1 MFEEESVGSPI
12 WKPNESQIRNA
23 NITKLLSHANQKAGL
38 DFSNYWDLHQYSI
51 DHSDKFWRLVA
62 DYCGAIGDFSGP
74 VRVGESMI
82 DTKWFPEASL
92 NFSETMLARR
102 DKADAIVFR
111 GENKV
116 ELRLSFNDLYEQ
128 VAKVQAHMKACGVG
142 PGDRVAAFVP
152 NHPAAIIGML
162 ATSSIGAIWSSC
174 SPDFGKQGVLDRFG
188 QIEPKLIFVVDGYY
202 YNGKAHDTIERVKG
216 FLDNLPSIENI
227 VMVEY
232 IQTYQGDIE
241 SCSTLLEVL
250 SSQPENEVVFTHVPF
265 DHPLCILYSS
275 GTTGAPK
282 CIVHGH
288 GGTLLQHLKELQ
300 LHADV
305 REDDRVFYFTT
316 CSWMMWN
323 WLVSALASKATVMLY
338 DGSPFYPGPRT
349 LWDFAEAEKF
359 TLFGTSAKYV
369 EALQKVGFSPKS
381 EHNLE
386 ALRGM
391 ASTGSPLSA
400 EGYDFVY
407 SEIKDDLHLASI
419 SGGTDIVSCFVLGVP
434 ILPVYRGEIQAPG
447 LGMDVQVWSDEGESV
462 HQERGELICA
472 QSFPSRPVFFWS
484 DEGDKKYH
492 SAYYEHFE
500 NVWAHGDFAEITE
513 HGGVVIYGRSDAV
526 LNPGGVRIGTAEIY
540 RQVDKV
546 EAVLESIVI
555 GQEWKNDVRV
565 VLFVKMREGQELT
578 DVLIKGIK
586 STIRTECTP
595 RHVPAKILEVGDIP
609 RTKSGKIVEISV
621 RDIVHGREI
630 KNKESLANPEAL
642 EFFKNRV
649 ELLSI

>member
-1 MFEEESVGSPI
+1 MSTPI
-12 WKPNESQIRNA
+12 WKPNESQILNA
-23 NITKLLSHANQKAGL
+23 NVTKFISFVNQERGL
-38 DFSNYWDLHQYSI
+38 KLSNYWDLHQFSI
-51 DHSDKFWRLVA
+51 DHSDNFWRLCA
-62 DYCGAIGDFSGP
+62 DYCGAVGDFSGP
-74 VRVGESMI
+74 ERVGESMV
-82 DTKWFPEASL
+82 DSQWFPEAKL
-92 NFSETMLARR
+92 NFAETMLSRR
-102 DKADAIVFR
+102 DEKDAIVFR
-111 GENKV
+111 GENKI
-116 ELRLSFNDLYEQ
+116 ELRLSFSDLYLQ
-128 VAKVQAHMKACGVG
+128 VAKVQSHMRSCGVG
-142 PGDRVAAFVP
+142 PGDRVAAFLP

-162 ATSSIGAIWSSC
+162 ATTSIGAIWSSC
-174 SPDFGKQGVLDRFG
+174 SPDFGRQGVLDRFG
-188 QIEPKLIFVVDGYY
+188 QIEPKMIFVVDGYY
-202 YNGKAHDTIERVKG
+202 YNGKAHDTIERVKS
-216 FLDNLPSIENI
+216 FLDDLPSVEKV

-232 IQTYQGDIE
+232 IQTYTGDIE
-241 SCSTLLEVL
+241 NCSTLLEITSNL
-250 SSQPENEVVFTHVPF
+250 PDKEVEFKQVPF
-265 DHPLCILYSS
+265 DHPLYILYSS

-288 GGTLLQHLKELQ
+288 GGTLLQHLKEQQ
-300 LHADV
+300 LHADI
-305 REDDRVFYFTT
+305 RKDDRVFYFTT

-338 DGSPFYPGPRT
+338 DGSPFYPGAKA

-359 TLFGTSAKYV
+359 TLFGTSAKYI

-381 EHNLE
+381 GRNLE

-434 ILPVYRGEIQAPG
+434 TLPVYRGEIQAPG
-447 LGMDVQVWSDEGESV
+447 LGMDVQVWNDEGESV
-462 HQERGELICA
+462 RQQRGELICA
-472 QSFPSRPVFFWS
+472 QSFPSRPVFFWR
-484 DEGDKKYH
+484 DEGGQKYY

-500 NVWAHGDFAEITE
+500 GVWAHGDFAEITK

-540 RQVDKV
+540 RQVDKI

-578 DVLIKGIK
+578 DSLIQEIK
-586 STIRTECTP
+586 LVIRTECTP

-621 RDIVHGREI
+621 RDIVHGLEI

-642 EFFKNRV
+642 EFFKNRE

>member
-1 MFEEESVGSPI
+1 MSTPI
-12 WKPNESQIRNA
+12 WKPNESQILNA
-23 NITKLLSHANQKAGL
+23 NVTKFISFVNQERGL
-38 DFSNYWDLHQYSI
+38 KLSNYWDLHQFSI
-51 DHSDKFWRLVA
+51 DHSDNFWRLCA
-62 DYCGAIGDFSGP
+62 DYCGAVGDFSGP
-74 VRVGESMI
+74 EQLGESMV
-82 DTKWFPEASL
+82 DTQWFPEAKL
-92 NFSETMLARR
+92 NFAETMLSRR
-102 DKADAIVFR
+102 DEKDAIVFR
-111 GENKV
+111 GENKI
-116 ELRLSFNDLYEQ
+116 ELRLSFSDLYLQ
-128 VAKVQAHMKACGVG
+128 VAKVQSHMRSCGVG
-142 PGDRVAAFVP
+142 PGDRVAAFLP

-162 ATSSIGAIWSSC
+162 ATTSIGAIWSSC
-174 SPDFGKQGVLDRFG
+174 SPDFGRQGVLDRFG
-188 QIEPKLIFVVDGYY
+188 QIEPKMIFVVDGYY
-202 YNGKAHDTIERVKG
+202 YNGKAHDTIERVKS
-216 FLDNLPSIENI
+216 FLDDLPSVEKV

-232 IQTYQGDIE
+232 IQTYTGDIE
-241 SCSTLLEVL
+241 NCSTLLEITSNL
-250 SSQPENEVVFTHVPF
+250 PDKEVEFKQVPF
-265 DHPLCILYSS
+265 DHPLYILYSS

-288 GGTLLQHLKELQ
+288 GGTLLQHLKEQQ
-300 LHADV
+300 LHADI
-305 REDDRVFYFTT
+305 RKDDRVFYFTT

-338 DGSPFYPGPRT
+338 DGSPFYPAAKA

-359 TLFGTSAKYV
+359 TLFGTSAKYI

-381 EHNLE
+381 GRNLE

-434 ILPVYRGEIQAPG
+434 TLPVYRGEIQAPG
-447 LGMDVQVWSDEGESV
+447 LGMDVQVWNDEGESV
-462 HQERGELICA
+462 RQQRGELICA
-472 QSFPSRPVFFWS
+472 QSFPSRPVFFWR
-484 DEGDKKYH
+484 DEGGQKYY

-500 NVWAHGDFAEITE
+500 GVWAHGDFAEITK

-540 RQVDKV
+540 RQVDKI

-578 DVLIKGIK
+578 DSLIQEIK
-586 STIRTECTP
+586 LVIRTECTP

-621 RDIVHGREI
+621 RDIVHGLEI

-642 EFFKNRV
+642 EFFKNRE

>member
-1 MFEEESVGSPI
+1 MSTPI
-12 WKPNESQIRNA
+12 WKPNESQILNA
-23 NITKLLSHANQKAGL
+23 NVTKFISFVNQERGL
-38 DFSNYWDLHQYSI
+38 KLSNYWDLHQFSI
-51 DHSDKFWRLVA
+51 DHSDNFWRLCA
-62 DYCGAIGDFSGP
+62 DYCGAVGDFSGP
-74 VRVGESMI
+74 ERVGESMV
-82 DTKWFPEASL
+82 DSQWFPEAKL
-92 NFSETMLARR
+92 NFAETMLSRR
-102 DKADAIVFR
+102 DEKDAIVFR
-111 GENKV
+111 GENKI
-116 ELRLSFNDLYEQ
+116 ELRLSFSDLYLQ
-128 VAKVQAHMKACGVG
+128 VAKVQSHMRSCGVG
-142 PGDRVAAFVP
+142 PGDRVAAFLP

-162 ATSSIGAIWSSC
+162 ATTSIGAIWSSC
-174 SPDFGKQGVLDRFG
+174 SPDFGRQGVLDRFG
-188 QIEPKLIFVVDGYY
+188 QIEPKMIFVVDGYY
-202 YNGKAHDTIERVKG
+202 YNGKAHDTIERVKS
-216 FLDNLPSIENI
+216 FLDDLPSVEKV

-232 IQTYQGDIE
+232 IQTYTGDIE
-241 SCSTLLEVL
+241 NCSTLLEITSNL
-250 SSQPENEVVFTHVPF
+250 PDKEVEFKQVPF
-265 DHPLCILYSS
+265 DHPLYILYSS

-288 GGTLLQHLKELQ
+288 GGTLLQHLKEQQ
-300 LHADV
+300 LHADI
-305 REDDRVFYFTT
+305 RKDDRVFYFTT

-338 DGSPFYPGPRT
+338 DGSPFYPGAKA

-359 TLFGTSAKYV
+359 TLFGTSAKYI

-381 EHNLE
+381 GRNLE

-434 ILPVYRGEIQAPG
+434 TLPVYRGEIQAPG
-447 LGMDVQVWSDEGESV
+447 LGMDVQVWNDEGESV
-462 HQERGELICA
+462 RQQRGELICA
-472 QSFPSRPVFFWS
+472 QSFPSRPVFFWR
-484 DEGDKKYH
+484 DEGGQKYY

-500 NVWAHGDFAEITE
+500 GVWAHGDFAEITK

-540 RQVDKV
+540 RQVDKI

-578 DVLIKGIK
+578 DSLIQEIK
-586 STIRTECTP
+586 LVIRTECTQ

-621 RDIVHGREI
+621 RDIVHGLEI

-642 EFFKNRV
+642 EFFKNRE

>member
-1 MFEEESVGSPI
+1 LSTPI
-12 WKPNESQIRNA
+12 WKPNESQILNA
-23 NITKLLSHANQKAGL
+23 NVTKFISFVNQERGL
-38 DFSNYWDLHQYSI
+38 KLSNYWDLHQFSI
-51 DHSDKFWRLVA
+51 DHSDNFWRLCA
-62 DYCGAIGDFSGP
+62 DYCGAVGDFSGP
-74 VRVGESMI
+74 ERVGESMV
-82 DTKWFPEASL
+82 DTQWFPEAKL
-92 NFSETMLARR
+92 NFAETMLSRR
-102 DKADAIVFR
+102 DEKDAIVFR
-111 GENKV
+111 GENKI
-116 ELRLSFNDLYEQ
+116 ELRLSFSDLYLQ
-128 VAKVQAHMKACGVG
+128 VAKVQSHMRSCGVG
-142 PGDRVAAFVP
+142 PGDRVAAFLP

-162 ATSSIGAIWSSC
+162 ATTSIGAIWSSC
-174 SPDFGKQGVLDRFG
+174 SPDFGRQGVLDRFG
-188 QIEPKLIFVVDGYY
+188 QIEPKMIFVVDGYY
-202 YNGKAHDTIERVKG
+202 YNGKAHDTIERVKS
-216 FLDNLPSIENI
+216 FLDDLPSVEKV

-232 IQTYQGDIE
+232 IQTYTGDIE
-241 SCSTLLEVL
+241 NCSTLLEITSNL
-250 SSQPENEVVFTHVPF
+250 PDKEVEFKQVPF
-265 DHPLCILYSS
+265 DHPLYILYSS

-288 GGTLLQHLKELQ
+288 GGTLLQHLKEQQ
-300 LHADV
+300 LHADI
-305 REDDRVFYFTT
+305 RKDDRVFYFTT

-338 DGSPFYPGPRT
+338 DGSPFYPGAKA

-359 TLFGTSAKYV
+359 TLFGTSAKYI

-381 EHNLE
+381 GRNLE

-434 ILPVYRGEIQAPG
+434 TLPVYRGEIQAPG
-447 LGMDVQVWSDEGESV
+447 LGMDVQVWNDEGESV
-462 HQERGELICA
+462 RQQRGELICA
-472 QSFPSRPVFFWS
+472 QSFPSRPVFFWR
-484 DEGDKKYH
+484 DEGGQKYY

-500 NVWAHGDFAEITE
+500 GVWAHGDFAEITK

-540 RQVDKV
+540 RQVDKI

-555 GQEWKNDVRV
+555 GQKWKNDVRV

-578 DVLIKGIK
+578 DSLIQEIK
-586 STIRTECTP
+586 LVIRTECTP

-621 RDIVHGREI
+621 RDIVHGLEI

-642 EFFKNRV
+642 EFFKNRE

>member
-1 MFEEESVGSPI
+1 MSTPI
-12 WKPNESQIRNA
+12 WKPNESQILNA
-23 NITKLLSHANQKAGL
+23 NVTKFISFVNQERGL
-38 DFSNYWDLHQYSI
+38 KLSNYWDLHQFSI
-51 DHSDKFWRLVA
+51 DHSDNFWRLCA
-62 DYCGAIGDFSGP
+62 DYCGAVGDFSGP
-74 VRVGESMI
+74 ERVGESMV
-82 DTKWFPEASL
+82 DTQWFPEAKL
-92 NFSETMLARR
+92 NFAETMLSRR
-102 DKADAIVFR
+102 DEKDAIVFR
-111 GENKV
+111 GENKI
-116 ELRLSFNDLYEQ
+116 ELRLSFSDLYLQ
-128 VAKVQAHMKACGVG
+128 VAKVQSHMRSCGVG
-142 PGDRVAAFVP
+142 PGDRVAAFLP

-162 ATSSIGAIWSSC
+162 ATTSIGAIWSSC
-174 SPDFGKQGVLDRFG
+174 SPDFGRQGVLDRFG
-188 QIEPKLIFVVDGYY
+188 QIEPKMIFVVDGYY
-202 YNGKAHDTIERVKG
+202 YNGKAHDTIERVKS
-216 FLDNLPSIENI
+216 FLDDLPSVEKV

-232 IQTYQGDIE
+232 IQTYTGDIE
-241 SCSTLLEVL
+241 NCSTLLEITSNL
-250 SSQPENEVVFTHVPF
+250 PDKEVEFKQVPF
-265 DHPLCILYSS
+265 DHPLYILYSS

-288 GGTLLQHLKELQ
+288 GGTLLQHLKEQQ
-300 LHADV
+300 LHADI
-305 REDDRVFYFTT
+305 RKDDRVFYFTT

-338 DGSPFYPGPRT
+338 DGSPFYPGAKA

-359 TLFGTSAKYV
+359 TLFGTSAKYI

-381 EHNLE
+381 GRNLE

-434 ILPVYRGEIQAPG
+434 TLPVYRGEIQAPG
-447 LGMDVQVWSDEGESV
+447 LGMDAQVWNDEGESV
-462 HQERGELICA
+462 RQQRGELICA
-472 QSFPSRPVFFWS
+472 QSFPSRPVFFWR
-484 DEGDKKYH
+484 DEGGQKYY

-500 NVWAHGDFAEITE
+500 GVWAHGDFAEITK
-513 HGGVVIYGRSDAV
+513 HGGVEIYGRSDAV

-540 RQVDKV
+540 RQVDKI

-578 DVLIKGIK
+578 DSLIQEIK
-586 STIRTECTP
+586 LVIRTECTP

-621 RDIVHGREI
+621 RDIVHGLEI

-642 EFFKNRV
+642 EFFKNRE
-649 ELLSI
+649 ELLLI

>member
-1 MFEEESVGSPI
+1 MSTPI
-12 WKPNESQIRNA
+12 WKPNESQILNA
-23 NITKLLSHANQKAGL
+23 NVTKFISFVNQERGL
-38 DFSNYWDLHQYSI
+38 KLSNYWDLHQYSI
-51 DHSDKFWRLVA
+51 NHSNDFWRMCA
-62 DYCGAIGDFSGP
+62 DYCGAVGDFSGP
-74 VRVGESMI
+74 ERVGESMV
-82 DTKWFPEASL
+82 DTQWFPEAKL
-92 NFSETMLARR
+92 NFAETMLSRR
-102 DKADAIVFR
+102 DEKDAIVFR
-111 GENKV
+111 GENKI
-116 ELRLSFNDLYEQ
+116 ELRLSFSDLYLQ
-128 VAKVQAHMKACGVG
+128 VAKVQSHMRSCGVG
-142 PGDRVAAFVP
+142 PGDRVAAFLP

-162 ATSSIGAIWSSC
+162 ATTSIGAIWSSC
-174 SPDFGKQGVLDRFG
+174 SPDFGRQGVLDRFG
-188 QIEPKLIFVVDGYY
+188 QIEPKMIFVVDGYY
-202 YNGKAHDTIERVKG
+202 YNGKAHDTIERVKS
-216 FLDNLPSIENI
+216 FLDDLPSVEKV

-232 IQTYQGDIE
+232 IQTYTGDIE
-241 SCSTLLEVL
+241 NCSTLLEITSNL
-250 SSQPENEVVFTHVPF
+250 PDKEVEFKQVPF
-265 DHPLCILYSS
+265 DHPLYILYSS

-288 GGTLLQHLKELQ
+288 GGTLLQHLKEQQ
-300 LHADV
+300 LHADI
-305 REDDRVFYFTT
+305 RKDDRVFYFTT

-338 DGSPFYPGPRT
+338 DGSPFYPGAKA

-359 TLFGTSAKYV
+359 TLFGTSAKYI

-381 EHNLE
+381 GRNLE

-434 ILPVYRGEIQAPG
+434 TLPVYRGEIQAPG
-447 LGMDVQVWSDEGESV
+447 LGMDVQVWNDEGESV
-462 HQERGELICA
+462 RQQRGELICA
-472 QSFPSRPVFFWS
+472 QSFPSRPVFFWR
-484 DEGDKKYH
+484 DEGGQKYY

-500 NVWAHGDFAEITE
+500 GVWAHGDFAEITK

-540 RQVDKV
+540 RQVDKI

-578 DVLIKGIK
+578 DSLIQEIK
-586 STIRTECTP
+586 LVIRTECTP

-621 RDIVHGREI
+621 RDIVHGLEI

>member
-1 MFEEESVGSPI
+1 MSSPI
-12 WKPNESQIRNA
+12 WKPNESQILNA
-23 NITKLLSHANQKAGL
+23 NVTKFISFVNQERGL
-38 DFSNYWDLHQYSI
+38 KLSNYWDLHQFSI
-51 DHSDKFWRLVA
+51 DHSDNFWRMCA
-62 DYCGAIGDFSGP
+62 DYCGAVGDFSGP
-74 VRVGESMI
+74 ERVGESMV
-82 DTKWFPEASL
+82 DSQWFPEAKL
-92 NFSETMLARR
+92 NFAETMLSRR
-102 DKADAIVFR
+102 DEKDAIVFR
-111 GENKV
+111 GENKI
-116 ELRLSFNDLYEQ
+116 ELRLSFSDLYLQ
-128 VAKVQAHMKACGVG
+128 VAKVQSHMRSCGVG
-142 PGDRVAAFVP
+142 PGDRVAAFLP

-162 ATSSIGAIWSSC
+162 ATTSIGAIWSSC
-174 SPDFGKQGVLDRFG
+174 SPDFGRQGVLDRFG
-188 QIEPKLIFVVDGYY
+188 QIEPKMIFVVDGYY
-202 YNGKAHDTIERVKG
+202 YNGKAHDTIERVKS
-216 FLDNLPSIENI
+216 FLDELPSVEKV

-232 IQTYQGDIE
+232 IQTYTGDIE
-241 SCSTLLEVL
+241 NCSTLLEITSNL
-250 SSQPENEVVFTHVPF
+250 PDKEVEFKQVPF
-265 DHPLCILYSS
+265 DHPLYILYSS

-288 GGTLLQHLKELQ
+288 GGTLLQHLKEQQ
-300 LHADV
+300 LHADI
-305 REDDRVFYFTT
+305 RKDDRVFYFTT

-338 DGSPFYPGPRT
+338 DGSPFYPGAKA

-359 TLFGTSAKYV
+359 TLFGTSAKYI

-381 EHNLE
+381 GRNLE

-434 ILPVYRGEIQAPG
+434 TLPVYRGEIQAPG
-447 LGMDVQVWSDEGESV
+447 LGMDVQVWNDEGESV
-462 HQERGELICA
+462 RQQRGELICA
-472 QSFPSRPVFFWS
+472 QSFPSRPVFFWR
-484 DEGDKKYH
+484 DEGGQKYY

-500 NVWAHGDFAEITE
+500 GVWAHGDFAEITK

-540 RQVDKV
+540 RQVDKI

-578 DVLIKGIK
+578 DNLIQEIK
-586 STIRTECTP
+586 LVIRTECTP

-621 RDIVHGREI
+621 RDIVHGLEI

-642 EFFKNRV
+642 EFFKNRE

>member
-1 MFEEESVGSPI
+1 LSTPI
-12 WKPNESQIRNA
+12 WKPNESQILNA
-23 NITKLLSHANQKAGL
+23 NVTKFISFVNQERGL
-38 DFSNYWDLHQYSI
+38 KLSNYWDLHQFSI
-51 DHSDKFWRLVA
+51 DHSDNFWRLCA
-62 DYCGAIGDFSGP
+62 DYCGAVGDFSGP
-74 VRVGESMI
+74 ERVGESMV
-82 DTKWFPEASL
+82 DSQWFPEAKL
-92 NFSETMLARR
+92 NFAETMLSRR
-102 DKADAIVFR
+102 DEKDAIVFR
-111 GENKV
+111 GENKI
-116 ELRLSFNDLYEQ
+116 ELRLSFSDLYLQ
-128 VAKVQAHMKACGVG
+128 VAKVQSHMRSCGVG
-142 PGDRVAAFVP
+142 PGDRVAAFLP

-162 ATSSIGAIWSSC
+162 ATTSIGAIWSSC
-174 SPDFGKQGVLDRFG
+174 SPDFGRQGVLDRFG
-188 QIEPKLIFVVDGYY
+188 QIEPKMIFVVDGYY
-202 YNGKAHDTIERVKG
+202 YNGKAHDTIERVKS
-216 FLDNLPSIENI
+216 FLDDLPSVEKV

-232 IQTYQGDIE
+232 IQTYTGDIE
-241 SCSTLLEVL
+241 NCSTLLEITSNL
-250 SSQPENEVVFTHVPF
+250 PDKEVEFKQVPF
-265 DHPLCILYSS
+265 DHPLYILYSS

-288 GGTLLQHLKELQ
+288 GGTLLQHLKEQQ
-300 LHADV
+300 LHADI
-305 REDDRVFYFTT
+305 RKDDRVFYFTT

-338 DGSPFYPGPRT
+338 DGSPFYPGAKA

-359 TLFGTSAKYV
+359 TLFGTSAKYI

-381 EHNLE
+381 GRNLE

-434 ILPVYRGEIQAPG
+434 TLPVYRGEIQAPG
-447 LGMDVQVWSDEGESV
+447 LGMDVQVWNDEGESV
-462 HQERGELICA
+462 RQQRGELICA
-472 QSFPSRPVFFWS
+472 QSFPSRPVFFWR
-484 DEGDKKYH
+484 DEGGQKYY

-500 NVWAHGDFAEITE
+500 GVWAHGDFAEITK

-540 RQVDKV
+540 RQVDKI

-578 DVLIKGIK
+578 DSLIQEIK
-586 STIRTECTP
+586 LVIRTECTP

-621 RDIVHGREI
+621 RDIVHGLEI

-642 EFFKNRV
+642 EFFKNRE

>member
-1 MFEEESVGSPI
+1 MSSPI
-12 WKPNESQIRNA
+12 WTPNETQIQNA
-23 NITKLLSHANQKAGL
+23 NITNFLSFTNQKISTKL
-38 DFSNYWDLHQYSI
+38 SNYWDLHQYSI
-51 DHSDKFWRLVA
+51 DHSDEFWQLVA
-62 DYCGAIGDFSGP
+62 DFCDAIGDFSGP
-74 VRVGESMI
+74 VRLGESMI

-92 NFSETMLARR
+92 NFAETMLARR
-102 DKADAIVFR
+102 DNANAIVFR
-111 GENKV
+111 GEDKV
-116 ELRLSFNDLYEQ
+116 ELRLSFADVYTQ
-128 VAKVQAHMKACGVG
+128 VAKVQAHMRDCGVG
-142 PGDRVAAFVP
+142 EGDRVAAFLP

-162 ATSSIGAIWSSC
+162 AATSIGAIWSSC

-188 QIEPKLIFVVDGYY
+188 QIEPKMIFVVDGYY
-202 YNGKAHDTIERVKG
+202 YNGKAHDTIERVKS
-216 FLDNLPSIENI
+216 FLDDLPSIENI

-232 IQTYQGDIE
+232 IQSYQTDIQN
-241 SCSTLLEVL
+241 CSTLSEIL
-250 SSQPENEVVFTHVPF
+250 SSRQDNEVDFLRVPF

-305 REDDRVFYFTT
+305 RKDDRVFYFTT

-323 WLVSALASKATVMLY
+323 WLVSALASKAAVMLY
-338 DGSPFYPGPRT
+338 DGSPFYPGAKA

-359 TLFGTSAKYV
+359 TLFGTSAKYI
-369 EALQKVGFSPKS
+369 EALQKANYSPKS

-386 ALRGM
+386 SLRGM

-434 ILPVYRGEIQAPG
+434 TLPVYRGEIQAPG
-447 LGMDVQVWSDEGESV
+447 LGMDVQVWNDEGESV
-462 HQERGELICA
+462 RQERGELICA
-472 QSFPSRPVFFWS
+472 QSFPSRPVFFWR
-484 DEGDKKYH
+484 DEGGQKYY
-492 SAYYEHFE
+492 SAYYEHFQDI
-500 NVWAHGDFAEITE
+500 WAHGDFAEVTE

-578 DVLIKGIK
+578 DDLIKEIK
-586 STIRTECTP
+586 SVIRRECTP

-642 EFFKNRV
+642 EFFKNR
-649 ELLSI
+649 EEISSI

>member
-1 MFEEESVGSPI
+1 MSSPI
-12 WKPNESQIRNA
+12 WTPNESQIQNA
-23 NITKLLSHANQKAGL
+23 NVTKFISYANQKIDIKL
-38 DFSNYWDLHQYSI
+38 SNYWDLHQYSI
-51 DHSDKFWRLVA
+51 NHSDEFWRLVA
-62 DYCGAIGDFSGP
+62 DFCGAIGDFSGP
-74 VRVGESMI
+74 VQVGETML
-82 DTKWFPEASL
+82 DTKWFPEASF
-92 NFSETMLARR
+92 NFAETMLARR
-102 DKADAIVFR
+102 DEADAIVFR
-111 GENKV
+111 GEDKV
-116 ELRLSFNDLYEQ
+116 ELRLSFGDVYEQ
-128 VAKVQAHMKACGVG
+128 VAKVQAHMKGCGVG
-142 PGDRVAAFVP
+142 PGDRVAAFLP

-162 ATSSIGAIWSSC
+162 AASSIGAIWSSC

-188 QIEPKLIFVVDGYY
+188 QIEPKMIFVVDGYY
-202 YNGKAHDTIERVKG
+202 YNGKEHDTIERVKS
-216 FLDNLPSIENI
+216 FLDDLPSIENI

-232 IQTYQGDIE
+232 IQSYQGDIE
-241 SCSTLLEVL
+241 NCSTLLEVL
-250 SSQPENEVVFTHVPF
+250 SNRPENEVEFTHVPF

-300 LHADV
+300 FHADV

-323 WLVSALASKATVMLY
+323 WLVSALASKATVMLF
-338 DGSPFYPGPRT
+338 DGSPSYPGWDA

-359 TLFGTSAKYV
+359 TLFGTSAKYI
-369 EALQKVGFSPKS
+369 EALQKANFTPKS
-381 EHNLE
+381 GHNLE

-434 ILPVYRGEIQAPG
+434 TLPVYRGEIQAPG
-447 LGMDVQVWSDEGESV
+447 LGMDVQVWNEEGKPAL
-462 HQERGELICA
+462 QEQGELVCA
-472 QSFPSRPVFFWS
+472 QSFPSRPVFFWK
-484 DEGDKKYH
+484 DEGGQKYY
-492 SAYYEHFE
+492 SAYYENFE
-500 NVWAHGDFAEITE
+500 NVWAHGDFAEITK

-546 EAVLESIVI
+546 DAVLESIVI
-555 GQEWKNDVRV
+555 GQEWDNDVRV
-565 VLFVKMREGQELT
+565 VLFVKMREGRELT
-578 DVLIKGIK
+578 DDLIKEIK

-595 RHVPAKILEVGDIP
+595 RHVPAKILEVADIP

-621 RDIVHGREI
+621 RDVVHGRNI
-630 KNKESLANPEAL
+630 KNKESLANAEAL
-642 EFFKNRV
+642 EFFKNRE

>member
-1 MFEEESVGSPI
+1 M
-12 WKPNESQIRNA
+12 
-23 NITKLLSHANQKAGL
+23 
-38 DFSNYWDLHQYSI
+38 HQYSI

-142 PGDRVAAFVP
+142 SGDRVAAFLP
-152 NHPAAIIGML
+152 NHPAAIVGML
-162 ATSSIGAIWSSC
+162 ATSSIGEIWSSC

-227 VMVEY
+227 IMVEY

-250 SSQPENEVVFTHVPF
+250 SNQPENEVVFTHVPF

-434 ILPVYRGEIQAPG
+434 TLPVYRGEIQAPG
-447 LGMDVQVWSDEGESV
+447 LGMDVQVWNDEGESV
-462 HQERGELICA
+462 RQQRGELICA
-472 QSFPSRPVFFWS
+472 QSFPSRPVFFWR
-484 DEGDKKYH
+484 DEGGQKYY

-500 NVWAHGDFAEITE
+500 GVWAHGDFAEITK

-540 RQVDKV
+540 RQVDKI

-578 DVLIKGIK
+578 DSLIQEIK
-586 STIRTECTP
+586 LVIRTECTP

-621 RDIVHGREI
+621 RDIVHGLEI

-642 EFFKNRV
+642 EFFKNRE

>member
-1 MFEEESVGSPI
+1 MSTPI
-12 WKPNESQIRNA
+12 WKPNESQILNA
-23 NITKLLSHANQKAGL
+23 NVTKFISFVNQERGL
-38 DFSNYWDLHQYSI
+38 KLSNYWDLHQFSI
-51 DHSDKFWRLVA
+51 DHSDNFWRLCA
-62 DYCGAIGDFSGP
+62 DYCSAVGDFSGP
-74 VRVGESMI
+74 KRVGESMV
-82 DTKWFPEASL
+82 DTQWFPEAKL
-92 NFSETMLARR
+92 NFAETMLSRR
-102 DKADAIVFR
+102 DEKDAIVFR
-111 GENKV
+111 GENKI
-116 ELRLSFNDLYEQ
+116 ELRLSFSDLYLQ
-128 VAKVQAHMKACGVG
+128 VAKVQSHMRSCGVG
-142 PGDRVAAFVP
+142 PGDRVAAFLP

-162 ATSSIGAIWSSC
+162 ATTSIGAIWSSC
-174 SPDFGKQGVLDRFG
+174 SPDFGRQGVLDRFG
-188 QIEPKLIFVVDGYY
+188 QIEPKMIFVVDGYY
-202 YNGKAHDTIERVKG
+202 YNGKAHDTIERVKS
-216 FLDNLPSIENI
+216 FLDDLPSVEKV

-232 IQTYQGDIE
+232 IQTYTGDIE
-241 SCSTLLEVL
+241 NCSTLLEITSNL
-250 SSQPENEVVFTHVPF
+250 PDKEVEFKQVPF
-265 DHPLCILYSS
+265 DHPLYILYSS

-288 GGTLLQHLKELQ
+288 GGTLLQHLKEQQ
-300 LHADV
+300 LHADI
-305 REDDRVFYFTT
+305 RKDDRVFYFTT

-338 DGSPFYPGPRT
+338 DGSPFYPGAKA

-359 TLFGTSAKYV
+359 TLFGTSAKYI

-381 EHNLE
+381 GRNLE

-434 ILPVYRGEIQAPG
+434 TLPVYRGEIQAPG
-447 LGMDVQVWSDEGESV
+447 LGMDVQVWNDEGESV
-462 HQERGELICA
+462 RQQRGELICA
-472 QSFPSRPVFFWS
+472 QSFPSRPVFFWR
-484 DEGDKKYH
+484 DEGGQKYY

-500 NVWAHGDFAEITE
+500 GVWAHGDFAEITK

-540 RQVDKV
+540 RQVDKI

-578 DVLIKGIK
+578 DSLIQEIK
-586 STIRTECTP
+586 LVIRTECTP

-621 RDIVHGREI
+621 RDIVHGLEI

-642 EFFKNRV
+642 EFFKNRE

>member
-1 MFEEESVGSPI
+1 LSSPI
-12 WKPNESQIRNA
+12 WKPNESQILNA
-23 NITKLLSHANQKAGL
+23 NVTKFISFVNQERGL
-38 DFSNYWDLHQYSI
+38 KLSNYWDLHQFSI
-51 DHSDKFWRLVA
+51 DHSDNFWRLCA
-62 DYCGAIGDFSGP
+62 DYCGAVGDFSGP
-74 VRVGESMI
+74 ERVVESMV
-82 DTKWFPEASL
+82 DTEWFPEAKL
-92 NFSETMLARR
+92 NFAETMLSRR
-102 DKADAIVFR
+102 DEKDAIVFR
-111 GENKV
+111 GENKI
-116 ELRLSFNDLYEQ
+116 ELRLSFSDLYLQ
-128 VAKVQAHMKACGVG
+128 VAKVQSHMRSCGVG
-142 PGDRVAAFVP
+142 PGDRVAAFLP

-162 ATSSIGAIWSSC
+162 ATTSIGAIWSSC
-174 SPDFGKQGVLDRFG
+174 SPDFGRQGVLDRFG
-188 QIEPKLIFVVDGYY
+188 QIEPKMIFVVDGYY
-202 YNGKAHDTIERVKG
+202 YNGKAHDTIERVKS
-216 FLDNLPSIENI
+216 FLDDLPSVEKV

-232 IQTYQGDIE
+232 IQTYTGDIE
-241 SCSTLLEVL
+241 NCSTLLEITSNL
-250 SSQPENEVVFTHVPF
+250 PDKEVEFKQVPF
-265 DHPLCILYSS
+265 DHPLYILYSS

-288 GGTLLQHLKELQ
+288 GGTLLQHLKEQQ
-300 LHADV
+300 LHADI
-305 REDDRVFYFTT
+305 RKDDRVFYFTT

-338 DGSPFYPGPRT
+338 DGSPFYPGAKA

-359 TLFGTSAKYV
+359 TLFGTSAKYI

-381 EHNLE
+381 GRNLE

-434 ILPVYRGEIQAPG
+434 TLPVYRGEIQAPG
-447 LGMDVQVWSDEGESV
+447 LGMDVQVWNDEGESV
-462 HQERGELICA
+462 RQQRGELICA
-472 QSFPSRPVFFWS
+472 QSFPSRPVFFWR
-484 DEGDKKYH
+484 DEGGQKYY

-500 NVWAHGDFAEITE
+500 GVWAHGDFAEITK

-540 RQVDKV
+540 RQVDKI

-578 DVLIKGIK
+578 DSLIQEIK
-586 STIRTECTP
+586 LVIRTECTP

-621 RDIVHGREI
+621 RDIVHGLEI

-642 EFFKNRV
+642 EFFKNRE

>member
-1 MFEEESVGSPI
+1 MRTPI
-12 WKPNESQIRNA
+12 WKPNESQILNA
-23 NITKLLSHANQKAGL
+23 NVTKFISFVNQERGL
-38 DFSNYWDLHQYSI
+38 KLSNYWDLHQFSI
-51 DHSDKFWRLVA
+51 DHSDNFWQLCA
-62 DYCGAIGDFSGP
+62 DYCGAVGDFSGP
-74 VRVGESMI
+74 ERVGESMV
-82 DTKWFPEASL
+82 DTQWFPEAKL
-92 NFSETMLARR
+92 NFAETMLSRR
-102 DKADAIVFR
+102 DEKDAIVFR
-111 GENKV
+111 GENKI
-116 ELRLSFNDLYEQ
+116 ELRLSFSDLYLQ
-128 VAKVQAHMKACGVG
+128 VAKVQSHMRSCGVG
-142 PGDRVAAFVP
+142 PGDRVAAFLP

-162 ATSSIGAIWSSC
+162 ATTSIGAIWSSC
-174 SPDFGKQGVLDRFG
+174 SPDFGRQGVLDRFG
-188 QIEPKLIFVVDGYY
+188 QIEPKMIFVVDGYY
-202 YNGKAHDTIERVKG
+202 YNGKAHDTIERVKS
-216 FLDNLPSIENI
+216 FLDDLPSVEKV

-232 IQTYQGDIE
+232 IQTYTGDIE
-241 SCSTLLEVL
+241 NCSTLLEITSNL
-250 SSQPENEVVFTHVPF
+250 PDKEVEFKQVPF
-265 DHPLCILYSS
+265 DHPLYILYSS

-288 GGTLLQHLKELQ
+288 GGTLLQHLKEQQ
-300 LHADV
+300 LHADI
-305 REDDRVFYFTT
+305 RKDDRVFYFTT

-338 DGSPFYPGPRT
+338 DGSPFYPGAKA

-359 TLFGTSAKYV
+359 TLFGTSAKYI

-381 EHNLE
+381 GRNLE

-434 ILPVYRGEIQAPG
+434 TLPVYRGEIQAPG
-447 LGMDVQVWSDEGESV
+447 LGMDVQVWNDEGESV
-462 HQERGELICA
+462 RQQRGELICA
-472 QSFPSRPVFFWS
+472 QSFPSRPVFFWR
-484 DEGDKKYH
+484 DEGGQKYY

-500 NVWAHGDFAEITE
+500 GVWAHGDFAEITK

-540 RQVDKV
+540 RQVDKI

-555 GQEWKNDVRV
+555 GQKWKNDVRV

-578 DVLIKGIK
+578 DNLIQEIK
-586 STIRTECTP
+586 LVIRTECTP

-621 RDIVHGREI
+621 RDIVHGLEI

-642 EFFKNRV
+642 EFFKNRE

>member
-1 MFEEESVGSPI
+1 MSTPI
-12 WKPNESQIRNA
+12 WKPNESQILNA
-23 NITKLLSHANQKAGL
+23 NVTKFISFVNQERGL
-38 DFSNYWDLHQYSI
+38 KLSNYWDLHQFSI
-51 DHSDKFWRLVA
+51 DHSDNFWRLCA
-62 DYCGAIGDFSGP
+62 DYCGAVGDFSGP
-74 VRVGESMI
+74 ERVGESMV
-82 DTKWFPEASL
+82 DTQWFPEAKL
-92 NFSETMLARR
+92 NFAETMLSRR
-102 DKADAIVFR
+102 DEKDAIVFR
-111 GENKV
+111 GENKI
-116 ELRLSFNDLYEQ
+116 ELRLSFSDLYLQ
-128 VAKVQAHMKACGVG
+128 VAKVQSHMRSCGVG
-142 PGDRVAAFVP
+142 PGDRVAAFLP

-162 ATSSIGAIWSSC
+162 ATTSIGAIWSSC
-174 SPDFGKQGVLDRFG
+174 SPDFGRQGVLDRFG
-188 QIEPKLIFVVDGYY
+188 QIEPKMIFVVDGYY
-202 YNGKAHDTIERVKG
+202 YNGKAHDTIERVKS
-216 FLDNLPSIENI
+216 FLDDLPSVEKV

-232 IQTYQGDIE
+232 IQTYTGDIE
-241 SCSTLLEVL
+241 NCSTLLEITSNL
-250 SSQPENEVVFTHVPF
+250 PDKEVEFKQVPF
-265 DHPLCILYSS
+265 DHPLYILYSS

-288 GGTLLQHLKELQ
+288 GGTLLQHLKEQQ
-300 LHADV
+300 LHADI
-305 REDDRVFYFTT
+305 RKDDRVFYFTT

-323 WLVSALASKATVMLY
+323 WLVSALASKATLMLY
-338 DGSPFYPGPRT
+338 DGSPFYPGAKA

-359 TLFGTSAKYV
+359 TLFGTSAKYI

-381 EHNLE
+381 GRNLE

-434 ILPVYRGEIQAPG
+434 TLPVYRGEIQAPG
-447 LGMDVQVWSDEGESV
+447 LGMDVQVWNDEGESV
-462 HQERGELICA
+462 RQQRGELICA
-472 QSFPSRPVFFWS
+472 QSFPSRPVFFWR
-484 DEGDKKYH
+484 DEGGQKYY

-500 NVWAHGDFAEITE
+500 GVWAHGDFAEITK

-540 RQVDKV
+540 RQVDKI

-578 DVLIKGIK
+578 DSLIQEIK
-586 STIRTECTP
+586 LVIRTECTP

-621 RDIVHGREI
+621 RDIVHGLEI

-642 EFFKNRV
+642 EFFKNRE

>member
-1 MFEEESVGSPI
+1 
-12 WKPNESQIRNA
+12 
-23 NITKLLSHANQKAGL
+23 
-38 DFSNYWDLHQYSI
+38 
-51 DHSDKFWRLVA
+51 
-62 DYCGAIGDFSGP
+62 
-74 VRVGESMI
+74 
-82 DTKWFPEASL
+82 
-92 NFSETMLARR
+92 
-102 DKADAIVFR
+102 
-111 GENKV
+111 
-116 ELRLSFNDLYEQ
+116 
-128 VAKVQAHMKACGVG
+128 
-142 PGDRVAAFVP
+142 
-152 NHPAAIIGML
+152 
-162 ATSSIGAIWSSC
+162 
-174 SPDFGKQGVLDRFG
+174 
-188 QIEPKLIFVVDGYY
+188 
-202 YNGKAHDTIERVKG
+202 
-216 FLDNLPSIENI
+216 
-227 VMVEY
+227 MVEY
-232 IQTYQGDIE
+232 IQSYQGDIE
-241 SCSTLLEVL
+241 NCSTLSEIL
-250 SSQPENEVVFTHVPF
+250 SSRQENEVDFLRVPF

-305 REDDRVFYFTT
+305 RKDDRVFYFTT

-323 WLVSALASKATVMLY
+323 WLVSALASKAAVMLY
-338 DGSPFYPGPRT
+338 DGSPFYPGAKA

-359 TLFGTSAKYV
+359 TLFGTSAKYI
-369 EALQKVGFSPKS
+369 EALQKANYSPKS

-386 ALRGM
+386 SLRGM

-434 ILPVYRGEIQAPG
+434 TLPVYRGEIQAPG
-447 LGMDVQVWSDEGESV
+447 LGMDVQVWNDEVESV
-462 HQERGELICA
+462 RQERGELICA
-472 QSFPSRPVFFWS
+472 QSFPSRPVFFWR
-484 DEGDKKYH
+484 DEGGQKYY
-492 SAYYEHFE
+492 SAYYEHFQDI
-500 NVWAHGDFAEITE
+500 WAHGDFAEVTE

-540 RQVDKV
+540 RQVDKI

-578 DVLIKGIK
+578 DSLIQEIK
-586 STIRTECTP
+586 LVIRTECTP

-621 RDIVHGREI
+621 RDIVHGLEI

-642 EFFKNRV
+642 EFFKNRE

>member
-1 MFEEESVGSPI
+1 M
-12 WKPNESQIRNA
+12 
-23 NITKLLSHANQKAGL
+23 
-38 DFSNYWDLHQYSI
+38 
-51 DHSDKFWRLVA
+51 
-62 DYCGAIGDFSGP
+62 
-74 VRVGESMI
+74 
-82 DTKWFPEASL
+82 
-92 NFSETMLARR
+92 
-102 DKADAIVFR
+102 
-111 GENKV
+111 
-116 ELRLSFNDLYEQ
+116 
-128 VAKVQAHMKACGVG
+128 
-142 PGDRVAAFVP
+142 
-152 NHPAAIIGML
+152 
-162 ATSSIGAIWSSC
+162 
-174 SPDFGKQGVLDRFG
+174 
-188 QIEPKLIFVVDGYY
+188 
-202 YNGKAHDTIERVKG
+202 
-216 FLDNLPSIENI
+216 
-227 VMVEY
+227 
-232 IQTYQGDIE
+232 
-241 SCSTLLEVL
+241 
-250 SSQPENEVVFTHVPF
+250 FTHVPF
-265 DHPLCILYSS
+265 DNPLCILYSS

-546 EAVLESIVI
+546 
-555 GQEWKNDVRV
+555 
-565 VLFVKMREGQELT
+565 
-578 DVLIKGIK
+578 
-586 STIRTECTP
+586 
-595 RHVPAKILEVGDIP
+595 
-609 RTKSGKIVEISV
+609 
-621 RDIVHGREI
+621 
-630 KNKESLANPEAL
+630 
-642 EFFKNRV
+642 
-649 ELLSI
+649 

>member
-1 MFEEESVGSPI
+1 MSSPI
-12 WKPNESQIRNA
+12 WKPNESQILNA
-23 NITKLLSHANQKAGL
+23 NVTKFISFVNQERGL
-38 DFSNYWDLHQYSI
+38 KLSNYWDLHQFSI
-51 DHSDKFWRLVA
+51 DHSDNFWRLCA
-62 DYCGAIGDFSGP
+62 DYCGAVGDFSGP
-74 VRVGESMI
+74 EQLEESMV
-82 DTKWFPEASL
+82 DTQWFPEAKL
-92 NFSETMLARR
+92 NFAETMLSRR
-102 DKADAIVFR
+102 DEKDAIVFR
-111 GENKV
+111 GENKI
-116 ELRLSFNDLYEQ
+116 ELRLSFSDLYLQ
-128 VAKVQAHMKACGVG
+128 VAKVQSHMRSCGVG
-142 PGDRVAAFVP
+142 PGDRVAAFLP

-162 ATSSIGAIWSSC
+162 ATTSIGAIWSSC
-174 SPDFGKQGVLDRFG
+174 SPDFGRQGVLDRFG
-188 QIEPKLIFVVDGYY
+188 QIEPKMIFVVDGYY
-202 YNGKAHDTIERVKG
+202 YNGKAHDTIERVKS
-216 FLDNLPSIENI
+216 FLDELPSVEKV

-232 IQTYQGDIE
+232 IQTYTGDIE
-241 SCSTLLEVL
+241 NGSTLLEITSNL
-250 SSQPENEVVFTHVPF
+250 PDNEVEFKQVPF
-265 DHPLCILYSS
+265 DHPLYILYSS

-288 GGTLLQHLKELQ
+288 GGTLLQHLKEQQ
-300 LHADV
+300 LHADI
-305 REDDRVFYFTT
+305 RKDDRVFYFTT

-338 DGSPFYPGPRT
+338 DGSPFYPGAKA

-359 TLFGTSAKYV
+359 TLFGTSAKYI

-381 EHNLE
+381 GRNLE

-434 ILPVYRGEIQAPG
+434 TLPVYRGEIQAPG
-447 LGMDVQVWSDEGESV
+447 LGMDVQVWNDEGESV
-462 HQERGELICA
+462 RQQRGELICA
-472 QSFPSRPVFFWS
+472 QSFPSRPVFFWR
-484 DEGDKKYH
+484 DEGGQKYY

-500 NVWAHGDFAEITE
+500 GVWAHGDFAEITKN
-513 HGGVVIYGRSDAV
+513 GGVVIYGRSDAV

-540 RQVDKV
+540 RQVDKI

-565 VLFVKMREGQELT
+565 VLFVKMRDGQELT
-578 DVLIKGIK
+578 DNLIQEIK
-586 STIRTECTP
+586 LIIRTECTP

-621 RDIVHGREI
+621 RDIVHGLEI

-642 EFFKNRV
+642 EFFKNRE

>member
-1 MFEEESVGSPI
+1 MSTPI
-12 WKPNESQIRNA
+12 WKPNESQILNA
-23 NITKLLSHANQKAGL
+23 NVTKFISFVNQERGL
-38 DFSNYWDLHQYSI
+38 KLSNYWDLHQFSI
-51 DHSDKFWRLVA
+51 DHSDNFWRLCA
-62 DYCGAIGDFSGP
+62 DYCGAVGDFSGP
-74 VRVGESMI
+74 ERVGESMV
-82 DTKWFPEASL
+82 DTQWFPEAKL
-92 NFSETMLARR
+92 NFAETMLSRR
-102 DKADAIVFR
+102 DEKDAIVFR
-111 GENKV
+111 GENKI
-116 ELRLSFNDLYEQ
+116 ELRLSFADLYLQ
-128 VAKVQAHMKACGVG
+128 VAKVQSHMRSCGVG
-142 PGDRVAAFVP
+142 PGDRVAAFLP

-162 ATSSIGAIWSSC
+162 ATTSIGAIWSSC
-174 SPDFGKQGVLDRFG
+174 SPDFGRQGVLDRFG
-188 QIEPKLIFVVDGYY
+188 QIEPKMIFVVDGYY
-202 YNGKAHDTIERVKG
+202 YNGKAHDTIERVKS
-216 FLDNLPSIENI
+216 FLDDLPSVEKV

-232 IQTYQGDIE
+232 IQTYTGDIE
-241 SCSTLLEVL
+241 NCSTLLEITSNL
-250 SSQPENEVVFTHVPF
+250 PDKEVEFKQVPF
-265 DHPLCILYSS
+265 DHPLYILYSS

-288 GGTLLQHLKELQ
+288 GGTLLQHLKEQQ
-300 LHADV
+300 LHADI
-305 REDDRVFYFTT
+305 RKDDRVFYFTT

-338 DGSPFYPGPRT
+338 DGSPFYPGAKA

-359 TLFGTSAKYV
+359 TLFGTSAKYI

-381 EHNLE
+381 GRNLE

-434 ILPVYRGEIQAPG
+434 TLPVYRGEIQAPG
-447 LGMDVQVWSDEGESV
+447 LGMDVQVWNDEGESV
-462 HQERGELICA
+462 RQQRGELICA
-472 QSFPSRPVFFWS
+472 QSFPSRPVFFWR
-484 DEGDKKYH
+484 DEGGQKYY

-500 NVWAHGDFAEITE
+500 GVWAHGDFAEITK

-540 RQVDKV
+540 RQVDKI

-578 DVLIKGIK
+578 DSLIQEIK
-586 STIRTECTP
+586 LVIRTECTP

-621 RDIVHGREI
+621 RDIVHGLEI

-642 EFFKNRV
+642 EFFKNRE

>member
-1 MFEEESVGSPI
+1 MNEERGL
-12 WKPNESQIRNA
+12 
-23 NITKLLSHANQKAGL
+23 KL
-38 DFSNYWDLHQYSI
+38 SNYWDLHQFSI
-51 DHSDKFWRLVA
+51 DHSDNFWRLCA
-62 DYCGAIGDFSGP
+62 DYCGAVGDFSGP
-74 VRVGESMI
+74 ERVGESMV
-82 DTKWFPEASL
+82 DTQWFPEAKL
-92 NFSETMLARR
+92 NFAETMLSRR
-102 DKADAIVFR
+102 DEKDAIVFR
-111 GENKV
+111 GENKI
-116 ELRLSFNDLYEQ
+116 ELRLSFSDLYLQ
-128 VAKVQAHMKACGVG
+128 VAKVQSHMRSCGVG
-142 PGDRVAAFVP
+142 PGDRVAAFLP

-162 ATSSIGAIWSSC
+162 ATTSIGAIWSSC
-174 SPDFGKQGVLDRFG
+174 SPDFGRQGVLDRFG
-188 QIEPKLIFVVDGYY
+188 QIEPKMIFVVDGYY
-202 YNGKAHDTIERVKG
+202 YNGKAHDTIERVKS
-216 FLDNLPSIENI
+216 FLDDLPSVEKV

-232 IQTYQGDIE
+232 IQTYTGDIE
-241 SCSTLLEVL
+241 NCSTLLEITSNL
-250 SSQPENEVVFTHVPF
+250 PDKEVEFKQVPF
-265 DHPLCILYSS
+265 DHPLYILYSS

-288 GGTLLQHLKELQ
+288 GGTLLQHLKEQQ
-300 LHADV
+300 LHADI
-305 REDDRVFYFTT
+305 RKDDRVFYFTT

-338 DGSPFYPGPRT
+338 DGSPFYPGAKA

-359 TLFGTSAKYV
+359 TLFGTSAKYI

-381 EHNLE
+381 GRNLE

-434 ILPVYRGEIQAPG
+434 TLPVYRGEIQAPG
-447 LGMDVQVWSDEGESV
+447 LGMDVQVWNDEGESV
-462 HQERGELICA
+462 RQQRGELICA
-472 QSFPSRPVFFWS
+472 QSFPSRPVFFWR
-484 DEGDKKYH
+484 DEGGQKYY

-500 NVWAHGDFAEITE
+500 GVWAHGDFAEITK

-540 RQVDKV
+540 RQVDKI

-578 DVLIKGIK
+578 DSLIQEIK
-586 STIRTECTP
+586 LVIRTECTP

-621 RDIVHGREI
+621 RDIVHGLEI

-642 EFFKNRV
+642 EFFKNRE

>member
-1 MFEEESVGSPI
+1 MNQERGL
-12 WKPNESQIRNA
+12 
-23 NITKLLSHANQKAGL
+23 KL
-38 DFSNYWDLHQYSI
+38 SNYWDLHQFSI
-51 DHSDKFWRLVA
+51 DHSDNFWRLCA
-62 DYCGAIGDFSGP
+62 DYCGAVGDFSGP
-74 VRVGESMI
+74 KRVGESMV
-82 DTKWFPEASL
+82 DTQWFPEAKL
-92 NFSETMLARR
+92 NFAETMLSRR
-102 DKADAIVFR
+102 DEKDAIVFR
-111 GENKV
+111 GENKI
-116 ELRLSFNDLYEQ
+116 ELRLSFSDLYLQ
-128 VAKVQAHMKACGVG
+128 VAKVQSHMRSCGVG
-142 PGDRVAAFVP
+142 PGDRVAAFLP

-162 ATSSIGAIWSSC
+162 ATTSIGAIWSSC
-174 SPDFGKQGVLDRFG
+174 SPDFGRQGVLDRFG
-188 QIEPKLIFVVDGYY
+188 QIEPKMIFVVDGYY
-202 YNGKAHDTIERVKG
+202 YNGKAHDTIERVKS
-216 FLDNLPSIENI
+216 FLDDLPSVEKV

-232 IQTYQGDIE
+232 IQTYTGDIE
-241 SCSTLLEVL
+241 NCSTLLEITSNL
-250 SSQPENEVVFTHVPF
+250 PDKEVEFKQVPF
-265 DHPLCILYSS
+265 DHPLYILYSS

-288 GGTLLQHLKELQ
+288 GGTLLQHLKEQQ
-300 LHADV
+300 LHADI
-305 REDDRVFYFTT
+305 RKDDRVFYFTT

-338 DGSPFYPGPRT
+338 DGSPFYPGAKA

-359 TLFGTSAKYV
+359 TLFGTSAKYI

-381 EHNLE
+381 GRNLE

-434 ILPVYRGEIQAPG
+434 TLPVYRGEIQAPG
-447 LGMDVQVWSDEGESV
+447 LGMDVQVWNDEGESV
-462 HQERGELICA
+462 RQQRGELICA
-472 QSFPSRPVFFWS
+472 QSFPSRPVFFWR
-484 DEGDKKYH
+484 DEGGQKYY

-500 NVWAHGDFAEITE
+500 GVWAHGDFAEITK

-540 RQVDKV
+540 RQVDKI

-578 DVLIKGIK
+578 DSLIQEIK
-586 STIRTECTP
+586 LVIRTECTP

-621 RDIVHGREI
+621 RDIVHGLEI

>member
-1 MFEEESVGSPI
+1 MSTPI
-12 WKPNESQIRNA
+12 WKPNESQILNA
-23 NITKLLSHANQKAGL
+23 NVTKFISFVNQERGL
-38 DFSNYWDLHQYSI
+38 KLSNYWDLHQFSI
-51 DHSDKFWRLVA
+51 DHSDNFWRLCA
-62 DYCGAIGDFSGP
+62 DYCGAVGDFSGP
-74 VRVGESMI
+74 ERVGESMV
-82 DTKWFPEASL
+82 DTQWFPEAKL
-92 NFSETMLARR
+92 NFAETMLSRR
-102 DKADAIVFR
+102 DEKDAIVFR
-111 GENKV
+111 GENKI
-116 ELRLSFNDLYEQ
+116 ELRLSFSDLYLQ
-128 VAKVQAHMKACGVG
+128 VAKVQSHMRSCGVG
-142 PGDRVAAFVP
+142 PGDRVAAFLP

-162 ATSSIGAIWSSC
+162 ATTSIGAIWSSC

-188 QIEPKLIFVVDGYY
+188 QIEPKMIFVVDGYY
-202 YNGKAHDTIERVKG
+202 YNGKAHDTIERVKS
-216 FLDNLPSIENI
+216 FLDDLPSVEKV

-232 IQTYQGDIE
+232 IQTYTGDIE
-241 SCSTLLEVL
+241 NCSTLLEITSNL
-250 SSQPENEVVFTHVPF
+250 PDKEVEFKQVPF
-265 DHPLCILYSS
+265 DHPLYILYSS

-288 GGTLLQHLKELQ
+288 GGTLLQHLKEQQ
-300 LHADV
+300 LHADI
-305 REDDRVFYFTT
+305 RKDDRVFYFTT

-338 DGSPFYPGPRT
+338 DGSPFYPGAKA

-359 TLFGTSAKYV
+359 TLFGTSAKYI

-381 EHNLE
+381 GRNLE

-434 ILPVYRGEIQAPG
+434 TLPVYRGEIQAPG
-447 LGMDVQVWSDEGESV
+447 LGMDVQVWNDEGESV
-462 HQERGELICA
+462 RQQRGELICA
-472 QSFPSRPVFFWS
+472 QSFPSRPVFFWR
-484 DEGDKKYH
+484 DEGGQKYY

-500 NVWAHGDFAEITE
+500 GVWAHGDFAEITKN
-513 HGGVVIYGRSDAV
+513 GGVVIYGRSDAV

-540 RQVDKV
+540 RQVDKI

-578 DVLIKGIK
+578 DSLIQEIK
-586 STIRTECTP
+586 LVIRTECTP

-621 RDIVHGREI
+621 RDIVHGLEI

-642 EFFKNRV
+642 EFFKNRE

>member
-1 MFEEESVGSPI
+1 MSTPI
-12 WKPNESQIRNA
+12 WKPNESQILNA
-23 NITKLLSHANQKAGL
+23 NVTKFISFVNQERGL
-38 DFSNYWDLHQYSI
+38 KLSNYWDLHQFSI
-51 DHSDKFWRLVA
+51 DHSDNFWRLCA
-62 DYCGAIGDFSGP
+62 DYCGAVGDFSGP
-74 VRVGESMI
+74 ERVGESMV
-82 DTKWFPEASL
+82 DTQWFPEAKL
-92 NFSETMLARR
+92 NFAETMLSRR
-102 DKADAIVFR
+102 DEKDAIVFR
-111 GENKV
+111 GENKI
-116 ELRLSFNDLYEQ
+116 ELRLSFSDLYLQ
-128 VAKVQAHMKACGVG
+128 VAKVQSHMRSCGVG
-142 PGDRVAAFVP
+142 PGDRVAAFLP

-162 ATSSIGAIWSSC
+162 ATTSIGAIWSSC
-174 SPDFGKQGVLDRFG
+174 SPDFGRQGVLDRFG
-188 QIEPKLIFVVDGYY
+188 QIEPKMIFVVDGYY
-202 YNGKAHDTIERVKG
+202 YNGKAHDTIERVKS
-216 FLDNLPSIENI
+216 FLDDLPSVEKV

-232 IQTYQGDIE
+232 IQTYTGDIE
-241 SCSTLLEVL
+241 NCSTLLEITSNL
-250 SSQPENEVVFTHVPF
+250 PDKEVEFKQVPF
-265 DHPLCILYSS
+265 DHPLYILYSS

-288 GGTLLQHLKELQ
+288 GCTLLQHLKEQQ
-300 LHADV
+300 LHADI
-305 REDDRVFYFTT
+305 RKDDRVFYFTT

-338 DGSPFYPGPRT
+338 DGSPFYPGAKA

-359 TLFGTSAKYV
+359 TLFGTSAKYI

-381 EHNLE
+381 GRNLE

-434 ILPVYRGEIQAPG
+434 TLPVYRGEIQAPG
-447 LGMDVQVWSDEGESV
+447 LGMDVQVWNDEGESV
-462 HQERGELICA
+462 RQQRGELICA
-472 QSFPSRPVFFWS
+472 QSFPSRPVFFWR
-484 DEGDKKYH
+484 DEGGQKYY

-500 NVWAHGDFAEITE
+500 GVWAHGDFAEITK

-540 RQVDKV
+540 RQVDKI

-578 DVLIKGIK
+578 DSLIQEIK
-586 STIRTECTP
+586 LVIRTECTP

-621 RDIVHGREI
+621 RDIVHGLEI

-642 EFFKNRV
+642 EFFKNRE

>member
-1 MFEEESVGSPI
+1 MC
-12 WKPNESQIRNA
+12 
-23 NITKLLSHANQKAGL
+23 
-38 DFSNYWDLHQYSI
+38 
-51 DHSDKFWRLVA
+51 A
-62 DYCGAIGDFSGP
+62 DYCGAVGDFSGP
-74 VRVGESMI
+74 ERVGESMV
-82 DTKWFPEASL
+82 DTQWFPEAKL
-92 NFSETMLARR
+92 NFAETMLSRR
-102 DKADAIVFR
+102 DEKDAIVFR
-111 GENKV
+111 GENKI
-116 ELRLSFNDLYEQ
+116 ELRLSFSDLYLQ
-128 VAKVQAHMKACGVG
+128 VAKVQSHMRSCGVG
-142 PGDRVAAFVP
+142 PGDRVAAFLP

-162 ATSSIGAIWSSC
+162 ATTSIGAIWSSC
-174 SPDFGKQGVLDRFG
+174 SPDFGRQGVLDRFG
-188 QIEPKLIFVVDGYY
+188 QIEPKMIFVVDGYY
-202 YNGKAHDTIERVKG
+202 YNGKAHDTIERVKS
-216 FLDNLPSIENI
+216 FLDDLPSVEKV

-232 IQTYQGDIE
+232 IQTYTGDIE
-241 SCSTLLEVL
+241 NCSTLLEITSNL
-250 SSQPENEVVFTHVPF
+250 PDKEVEFKQVPF
-265 DHPLCILYSS
+265 DHPLYILYSS

-288 GGTLLQHLKELQ
+288 GGTLLQHLKEQQ
-300 LHADV
+300 LHADI
-305 REDDRVFYFTT
+305 RKDDRVFYFTT

-338 DGSPFYPGPRT
+338 DGSPFYPGAKA

-359 TLFGTSAKYV
+359 TLFGTSAKYI

-381 EHNLE
+381 GRNLE

-434 ILPVYRGEIQAPG
+434 TLPVYRGEIQAPG
-447 LGMDVQVWSDEGESV
+447 LGMDVQVWNDEGESV
-462 HQERGELICA
+462 RQQRGELICA
-472 QSFPSRPVFFWS
+472 QSFPSRPVFFWR
-484 DEGDKKYH
+484 DEGGQKYY

-500 NVWAHGDFAEITE
+500 GVWAHGDFAEITK

-540 RQVDKV
+540 RQVDKI

-578 DVLIKGIK
+578 DSLIQEIK
-586 STIRTECTP
+586 LVIRTECTP

-621 RDIVHGREI
+621 RDIVHGLEI

-642 EFFKNRV
+642 EFFKNRE

>member
-1 MFEEESVGSPI
+1 MSTPI
-12 WKPNESQIRNA
+12 WKPNESQILNA
-23 NITKLLSHANQKAGL
+23 NVTKFISFVNQERGL
-38 DFSNYWDLHQYSI
+38 KLSNYWDLHQFSI
-51 DHSDKFWRLVA
+51 DHSDNFWRLCA
-62 DYCGAIGDFSGP
+62 DYCGAVGDFSGP
-74 VRVGESMI
+74 ERVGESMV
-82 DTKWFPEASL
+82 DTQWFPEAKL
-92 NFSETMLARR
+92 NFAETMLSRR
-102 DKADAIVFR
+102 DEKDAIVFR
-111 GENKV
+111 GENKI
-116 ELRLSFNDLYEQ
+116 ELRLSFSDLYLQ
-128 VAKVQAHMKACGVG
+128 VAKVQSHMRSCGVG
-142 PGDRVAAFVP
+142 PGDRVAAFLP

-162 ATSSIGAIWSSC
+162 ATTSIGAIWSSC
-174 SPDFGKQGVLDRFG
+174 SPDFGRQGVLDRFG
-188 QIEPKLIFVVDGYY
+188 QIEPKMIFVVDGYY
-202 YNGKAHDTIERVKG
+202 YNGKAHDTIERVKS
-216 FLDNLPSIENI
+216 FLDDLPSVEKV

-232 IQTYQGDIE
+232 IQTYTGDIE
-241 SCSTLLEVL
+241 NCSTLLEITSNL
-250 SSQPENEVVFTHVPF
+250 PDKEVEFKQVPF
-265 DHPLCILYSS
+265 DHPLYILYSS

-288 GGTLLQHLKELQ
+288 GGTLLQHLKEQQ
-300 LHADV
+300 LHADI
-305 REDDRVFYFTT
+305 RKDDRVFYFTT

-338 DGSPFYPGPRT
+338 DGSPFYPGAKA

-359 TLFGTSAKYV
+359 TLFGTSAKYI

-381 EHNLE
+381 GRNLE
-386 ALRGM
+386 ALRSM

-400 EGYDFVY
+400 EAYDFVY

-434 ILPVYRGEIQAPG
+434 TLPVYRGEIQAPG
-447 LGMDVQVWSDEGESV
+447 LGMDVQVWNDEGESV
-462 HQERGELICA
+462 RQQRGELICA
-472 QSFPSRPVFFWS
+472 QSFPSRPVFFWR
-484 DEGDKKYH
+484 DEGGQKYY

-500 NVWAHGDFAEITE
+500 GVWAHGDFAEITK

-540 RQVDKV
+540 RQVDKI

-578 DVLIKGIK
+578 DSLIQEIK
-586 STIRTECTP
+586 LVIRTECTP

-621 RDIVHGREI
+621 RDIVHGLEI

-642 EFFKNRV
+642 EFFKNRE

>member
-1 MFEEESVGSPI
+1 MSSPI
-12 WKPNESQIRNA
+12 WKPNESQILNA
-23 NITKLLSHANQKAGL
+23 NVTKFISFVNQERGL
-38 DFSNYWDLHQYSI
+38 KLSNYWDLHQFSI
-51 DHSDKFWRLVA
+51 DHSDNFWRLCA
-62 DYCGAIGDFSGP
+62 DYCGAVGDFSGP
-74 VRVGESMI
+74 ERMGESMV
-82 DTKWFPEASL
+82 DTQWFPEAKL
-92 NFSETMLARR
+92 NFAETMLSRR
-102 DKADAIVFR
+102 DEKDAIVFR
-111 GENKV
+111 GENKI
-116 ELRLSFNDLYEQ
+116 ELRLSFSDLYLQ
-128 VAKVQAHMKACGVG
+128 VAKVQSHMRSCGVG
-142 PGDRVAAFVP
+142 PGDRVAAFLP

-162 ATSSIGAIWSSC
+162 ATTSIGAIWSSC

-188 QIEPKLIFVVDGYY
+188 QIEPKMIFVVDGYY
-202 YNGKAHDTIERVKG
+202 YNGKAHDTTERVKS
-216 FLDNLPSIENI
+216 FLDDLPSVEKV

-232 IQTYQGDIE
+232 IQTYTGDIE
-241 SCSTLLEVL
+241 NCSTLLEITSNL
-250 SSQPENEVVFTHVPF
+250 PDKEVEFKQVPF
-265 DHPLCILYSS
+265 DHPLYILYSS

-288 GGTLLQHLKELQ
+288 GGTLLQHLKEQQ
-300 LHADV
+300 LHADI
-305 REDDRVFYFTT
+305 RKDDRVFYFTT

-338 DGSPFYPGPRT
+338 DGSPFYPGAKA

-447 LGMDVQVWSDEGESV
+447 LGMDVQVWTDEGESV

>member
-1 MFEEESVGSPI
+1 MSTPI
-12 WKPNESQIRNA
+12 WKPNESQILNA
-23 NITKLLSHANQKAGL
+23 NVTKFISFVNQERGL
-38 DFSNYWDLHQYSI
+38 KLSNYWDLHQYSI
-51 DHSDKFWRLVA
+51 NHSNDFWRMCA
-62 DYCGAIGDFSGP
+62 DYCGAVGDFSGP
-74 VRVGESMI
+74 ERVGESMV
-82 DTKWFPEASL
+82 DSQWFPEAKL
-92 NFSETMLARR
+92 NFAETMLSRR
-102 DKADAIVFR
+102 DEKDAIVFR
-111 GENKV
+111 GENKI
-116 ELRLSFNDLYEQ
+116 ELRLSFSDLYLQ
-128 VAKVQAHMKACGVG
+128 VAKVQSHMRSCGVG
-142 PGDRVAAFVP
+142 PGDRVAAFLP

-162 ATSSIGAIWSSC
+162 ATTSIGAIWSSC
-174 SPDFGKQGVLDRFG
+174 SPDFGRQGVLDRFG
-188 QIEPKLIFVVDGYY
+188 QIEPKMIFVVDGYY
-202 YNGKAHDTIERVKG
+202 YNGKAHDTIERVKS
-216 FLDNLPSIENI
+216 FLDDLPSVEKV

-232 IQTYQGDIE
+232 IQTYTGDIE
-241 SCSTLLEVL
+241 NCSTLLEITSNL
-250 SSQPENEVVFTHVPF
+250 PDKEVEFKQVPF
-265 DHPLCILYSS
+265 DHPLYILYSS

-288 GGTLLQHLKELQ
+288 GGTLLQHLKEQQ
-300 LHADV
+300 LHADI
-305 REDDRVFYFTT
+305 RKDDRVFYFTT

-338 DGSPFYPGPRT
+338 DGSPFYPGAKA

-359 TLFGTSAKYV
+359 TLFGTSAKYI

-381 EHNLE
+381 GRNLE

-434 ILPVYRGEIQAPG
+434 TLPVYRGEIQAPG
-447 LGMDVQVWSDEGESV
+447 LGMDVQVWNDEGESV
-462 HQERGELICA
+462 RQQRGELICA
-472 QSFPSRPVFFWS
+472 QSFPSRPVFFWR
-484 DEGDKKYH
+484 DEGGQKYY

-500 NVWAHGDFAEITE
+500 GVWAHGDFAEITK

-540 RQVDKV
+540 RQVDKI

-578 DVLIKGIK
+578 DSLIQEIK
-586 STIRTECTP
+586 LVIRTECTP

-621 RDIVHGREI
+621 RDIVHGLEI

-642 EFFKNRV
+642 EFFKNRE

>member
-1 MFEEESVGSPI
+1 MSTPI
-12 WKPNESQIRNA
+12 WKPNESQILNA
-23 NITKLLSHANQKAGL
+23 NVTKFISFVNQERGL
-38 DFSNYWDLHQYSI
+38 KLSNYWDLHQFSI
-51 DHSDKFWRLVA
+51 DHSDNFWRLCA
-62 DYCGAIGDFSGP
+62 DYCGAVGDFSGP
-74 VRVGESMI
+74 ERVGESMV
-82 DTKWFPEASL
+82 DTQWFPEAKL
-92 NFSETMLARR
+92 NFAETMLSRR
-102 DKADAIVFR
+102 DEKDAIVFR
-111 GENKV
+111 GENKI
-116 ELRLSFNDLYEQ
+116 ELRLSFSDLYLQ
-128 VAKVQAHMKACGVG
+128 VAKVQSHMRSCGVG
-142 PGDRVAAFVP
+142 PGDRVAAFLP

-162 ATSSIGAIWSSC
+162 ATTSIGAIWSSC
-174 SPDFGKQGVLDRFG
+174 SPDFGRQGVLDRFG
-188 QIEPKLIFVVDGYY
+188 QIEPKMIFVVDGYY
-202 YNGKAHDTIERVKG
+202 YNGKAHDTIERVKS
-216 FLDNLPSIENI
+216 FLDDLPSVEKV

-232 IQTYQGDIE
+232 IQTYTGDIE
-241 SCSTLLEVL
+241 NCSTLLEITSNL
-250 SSQPENEVVFTHVPF
+250 PDKEVEFKQVPF
-265 DHPLCILYSS
+265 DHPLYILYSS

-288 GGTLLQHLKELQ
+288 GGTLLQHLKEQQ
-300 LHADV
+300 LHADI
-305 REDDRVFYFTT
+305 RKDDRVFYFTT

-323 WLVSALASKATVMLY
+323 WLVSALASKATLMLY
-338 DGSPFYPGPRT
+338 DGSPFYPGAKA

-359 TLFGTSAKYV
+359 TLFGTSAKYI

-381 EHNLE
+381 GRNLE

-434 ILPVYRGEIQAPG
+434 TLPVYRGEIQAPG
-447 LGMDVQVWSDEGESV
+447 LGMDVQVWNDEGESV
-462 HQERGELICA
+462 RQQRGELICA
-472 QSFPSRPVFFWS
+472 QSFPSRPVFFWR
-484 DEGDKKYH
+484 DEGGQKYY

-500 NVWAHGDFAEITE
+500 GVWAHGDFAEITK

-540 RQVDKV
+540 RQVDKI

-578 DVLIKGIK
+578 DSLIQEIK
-586 STIRTECTP
+586 LVIRTECTP

-642 EFFKNRV
+642 EFFKNRE

>member
-1 MFEEESVGSPI
+1 LSSPI
-12 WKPNESQIRNA
+12 WKPNESQILNA
-23 NITKLLSHANQKAGL
+23 NVTKFISFVNQERGL
-38 DFSNYWDLHQYSI
+38 KLSNYWDLHQFSI
-51 DHSDKFWRLVA
+51 DHSDNFWRLCA
-62 DYCGAIGDFSGP
+62 DYCGAVGDFSGP
-74 VRVGESMI
+74 ERVGESMV
-82 DTKWFPEASL
+82 DTQWFPEAKL
-92 NFSETMLARR
+92 NFAETMLSRR
-102 DKADAIVFR
+102 DEKDAIVFR
-111 GENKV
+111 GENKI
-116 ELRLSFNDLYEQ
+116 ELRLSFSDLYLQ
-128 VAKVQAHMKACGVG
+128 VAKVQSHMRSCGVG
-142 PGDRVAAFVP
+142 PGDRVAAFLP

-162 ATSSIGAIWSSC
+162 ATTSIGAIWSSC
-174 SPDFGKQGVLDRFG
+174 SPDFGRQGVLDRFG
-188 QIEPKLIFVVDGYY
+188 QIEPKMIFVVDGYY
-202 YNGKAHDTIERVKG
+202 YNGKAHDTIERVKS
-216 FLDNLPSIENI
+216 FLDDLPSVEKV

-232 IQTYQGDIE
+232 IQTYTGDIE
-241 SCSTLLEVL
+241 NCSTLLEITSNL
-250 SSQPENEVVFTHVPF
+250 PDKEVEFKQVPF
-265 DHPLCILYSS
+265 DHPLYILYSS

-288 GGTLLQHLKELQ
+288 GGTLLQHLKEQQ
-300 LHADV
+300 LHADI
-305 REDDRVFYFTT
+305 RKDDRVFYFTT

-338 DGSPFYPGPRT
+338 DGSPFYPGAKA

-359 TLFGTSAKYV
+359 TLFGTSAKYI

-381 EHNLE
+381 GRNLE

-434 ILPVYRGEIQAPG
+434 TLPVYRGEIQAPG
-447 LGMDVQVWSDEGESV
+447 LGMDVQVWNDEGESV
-462 HQERGELICA
+462 RQQRGELICA
-472 QSFPSRPVFFWS
+472 QSFPSRPVFFWR
-484 DEGDKKYH
+484 DEGGQKYY

-500 NVWAHGDFAEITE
+500 GVWAHGDFAEITK

-540 RQVDKV
+540 RQVDKI

-578 DVLIKGIK
+578 DNLIQEIK
-586 STIRTECTP
+586 LVIRTECTP

-621 RDIVHGREI
+621 RDIVHGLEI

-642 EFFKNRV
+642 EFFKNRE

>member
-1 MFEEESVGSPI
+1 M
-12 WKPNESQIRNA
+12 
-23 NITKLLSHANQKAGL
+23 
-38 DFSNYWDLHQYSI
+38 
-51 DHSDKFWRLVA
+51 
-62 DYCGAIGDFSGP
+62 
-74 VRVGESMI
+74 
-82 DTKWFPEASL
+82 
-92 NFSETMLARR
+92 
-102 DKADAIVFR
+102 
-111 GENKV
+111 
-116 ELRLSFNDLYEQ
+116 
-128 VAKVQAHMKACGVG
+128 
-142 PGDRVAAFVP
+142 
-152 NHPAAIIGML
+152 
-162 ATSSIGAIWSSC
+162 
-174 SPDFGKQGVLDRFG
+174 
-188 QIEPKLIFVVDGYY
+188 IFVVDGYY

-241 SCSTLLEVL
+241 SCSTLSEVL
-250 SSQPENEVVFTHVPF
+250 SNQSESEVVFTHVPF
-265 DHPLCILYSS
+265 DHPLYILYSS

-288 GGTLLQHLKELQ
+288 GGTLLQHLKEQQ

-338 DGSPFYPGPRT
+338 DGSPFYPGPRA

-359 TLFGTSAKYV
+359 TLFGTSAKYI

-381 EHNLE
+381 KHNLE
-386 ALRGM
+386 ALRSM

-407 SEIKDDLHLASI
+407 SEIKNDLHLASI

-434 ILPVYRGEIQAPG
+434 TLPVYRGEIQAPG
-447 LGMDVQVWSDEGESV
+447 LGMDVQVWNDEGKSIS
-462 HQERGELICA
+462 QERGELICA
-472 QSFPSRPVFFWS
+472 QSFPSRPVFFWK
-484 DEGDKKYH
+484 DEGGQKYY
-492 SAYYEHFE
+492 SAYYEHFPD
-500 NVWAHGDFAEITE
+500 VWAHGDFAEITG
-513 HGGVVIYGRSDAV
+513 HGGIVIYGRSDAV

-546 EAVLESIVI
+546 DAVLESIVI

-578 DVLIKGIK
+578 DDLIKEIK
-586 STIRTECTP
+586 SVIRRECTT

-649 ELLSI
+649 EISSI

>member
-1 MFEEESVGSPI
+1 MSTPI
-12 WKPNESQIRNA
+12 WKPNESQILNA
-23 NITKLLSHANQKAGL
+23 NVTKFISFVNQERGL
-38 DFSNYWDLHQYSI
+38 KLSNYWDLHQFSI
-51 DHSDKFWRLVA
+51 DHSDNFWRLCA
-62 DYCGAIGDFSGP
+62 DYCGAVGDFSGP
-74 VRVGESMI
+74 KRVGESMV
-82 DTKWFPEASL
+82 DTQWFPQAKL
-92 NFSETMLARR
+92 NFAETMLSRR
-102 DKADAIVFR
+102 DEKDAIVFR
-111 GENKV
+111 GENKI
-116 ELRLSFNDLYEQ
+116 ELRLSFSDLYLQ
-128 VAKVQAHMKACGVG
+128 VAKVQSHMRSCGVG
-142 PGDRVAAFVP
+142 PGDRVAAFLP

-162 ATSSIGAIWSSC
+162 ATTSIGAIWSSC
-174 SPDFGKQGVLDRFG
+174 SPDFGRQGVLDRFG
-188 QIEPKLIFVVDGYY
+188 QIEPKMIFVVDGYY
-202 YNGKAHDTIERVKG
+202 YNGKAHDTIERVKS
-216 FLDNLPSIENI
+216 FLDDLPSVEKV

-232 IQTYQGDIE
+232 IQTYTGDIE
-241 SCSTLLEVL
+241 NCSTLLEITSNL
-250 SSQPENEVVFTHVPF
+250 PDKEVEFKQVPF
-265 DHPLCILYSS
+265 DHPLYILYSS

-288 GGTLLQHLKELQ
+288 GGTLLQHLKEQQ
-300 LHADV
+300 LHADI
-305 REDDRVFYFTT
+305 RKDDRVFYFTT

-338 DGSPFYPGPRT
+338 DGSPFYPGAKA

-359 TLFGTSAKYV
+359 TLFGTSAKYI

-381 EHNLE
+381 GRNLE

-434 ILPVYRGEIQAPG
+434 TLPVYRGEIQAPG
-447 LGMDVQVWSDEGESV
+447 LGMDVQVWNDEGESV
-462 HQERGELICA
+462 RQQRGELICA
-472 QSFPSRPVFFWS
+472 QSFPSRPVFFWR
-484 DEGDKKYH
+484 DEGGQKYY

-500 NVWAHGDFAEITE
+500 GVWAHGDFAEITK

-540 RQVDKV
+540 RQVDKI

-565 VLFVKMREGQELT
+565 VLFVKMRDGQELT
-578 DVLIKGIK
+578 DSLIQEIK
-586 STIRTECTP
+586 LVIRTECTP

-621 RDIVHGREI
+621 RDIVHGLEI

-642 EFFKNRV
+642 EFFKNRE

>member
-1 MFEEESVGSPI
+1 MSTPI
-12 WKPNESQIRNA
+12 WKPNESQILNA
-23 NITKLLSHANQKAGL
+23 NVTKFISFVNQERSLKL
-38 DFSNYWDLHQYSI
+38 SNYWDLHQFSI
-51 DHSDKFWRLVA
+51 DHSDNFWRLCA
-62 DYCGAIGDFSGP
+62 DYCGAVGDFSGP
-74 VRVGESMI
+74 KRVGESMV
-82 DTKWFPEASL
+82 DTQWFPEAKL
-92 NFSETMLARR
+92 NFAETMLSRR
-102 DKADAIVFR
+102 DEKDAIVFR
-111 GENKV
+111 GENKI
-116 ELRLSFNDLYEQ
+116 ELRLSFSDLYLQ
-128 VAKVQAHMKACGVG
+128 VAKVQSHMRSCGVG
-142 PGDRVAAFVP
+142 PGDRVAAFLP

-162 ATSSIGAIWSSC
+162 ATTSIGAIWSSC
-174 SPDFGKQGVLDRFG
+174 SPDFGRQGVLDRFG
-188 QIEPKLIFVVDGYY
+188 QIEPKMIFVVDGYY
-202 YNGKAHDTIERVKG
+202 YNGKAHDTIERVKS
-216 FLDNLPSIENI
+216 FLDDLPSVEKV

-232 IQTYQGDIE
+232 IQTYTGDIE
-241 SCSTLLEVL
+241 NCSTLLEITSNL
-250 SSQPENEVVFTHVPF
+250 PDKEVEFKQVPF
-265 DHPLCILYSS
+265 DHPLYILYSS

-288 GGTLLQHLKELQ
+288 GGTLLQHLKEQQ
-300 LHADV
+300 LHADI
-305 REDDRVFYFTT
+305 RKDDRVFYFTT

-323 WLVSALASKATVMLY
+323 WLVSALASMATVMLY
-338 DGSPFYPGPRT
+338 DGSPFYPGAKA

-359 TLFGTSAKYV
+359 TLFGTSAKYI

-381 EHNLE
+381 GRNLE

-434 ILPVYRGEIQAPG
+434 TLPVYRGEIQAPG
-447 LGMDVQVWSDEGESV
+447 LGMDVQVWNDEGESV
-462 HQERGELICA
+462 RQQRGELICA
-472 QSFPSRPVFFWS
+472 QSFPSRPVFFWR
-484 DEGDKKYH
+484 DEGGQKYY

-500 NVWAHGDFAEITE
+500 GVWAHGDFAEITK

-540 RQVDKV
+540 RQVDKI

-578 DVLIKGIK
+578 DSLIQEIK
-586 STIRTECTP
+586 LVIRTECTP

-621 RDIVHGREI
+621 RDIVHGLEI

-642 EFFKNRV
+642 EFFKNRE

>member
-1 MFEEESVGSPI
+1 LFEEESVDSPI

-128 VAKVQAHMKACGVG
+128 VAKVQAHMKAYGVG
-142 PGDRVAAFVP
+142 PGDRVAAFLP

-174 SPDFGKQGVLDRFG
+174 SPDFGQQGVLDRFG

-227 VMVEY
+227 IMVEY

-250 SSQPENEVVFTHVPF
+250 SNQPENEVVFTHVPF

-316 CSWMMWN
+316 FSWMMWN

-447 LGMDVQVWSDEGESV
+447 LGMDVQVWTDEGESV

>member
-1 MFEEESVGSPI
+1 MSTPI
-12 WKPNESQIRNA
+12 WKPNESQILNA
-23 NITKLLSHANQKAGL
+23 NVTKFISFVNQERGL
-38 DFSNYWDLHQYSI
+38 KLSNYWDLHQFSI
-51 DHSDKFWRLVA
+51 DHSDNFWRLCA
-62 DYCGAIGDFSGP
+62 DYCGAVGDFSGP
-74 VRVGESMI
+74 ERVGESMV
-82 DTKWFPEASL
+82 DTQWFPEAKL
-92 NFSETMLARR
+92 NFAETMLSRR
-102 DKADAIVFR
+102 DEKDAIVFR
-111 GENKV
+111 GENKI
-116 ELRLSFNDLYEQ
+116 ELRLSFADLYLQ
-128 VAKVQAHMKACGVG
+128 VAKVQSHMRSCGVG
-142 PGDRVAAFVP
+142 PGDRVAAFLP

-162 ATSSIGAIWSSC
+162 ATTSIGAIWSSC

-188 QIEPKLIFVVDGYY
+188 QIEPKMIFVVDGYY
-202 YNGKAHDTIERVKG
+202 YNGKAHDTIERVKS
-216 FLDNLPSIENI
+216 FLDDLPSVEKV

-232 IQTYQGDIE
+232 IQTYTGDIE
-241 SCSTLLEVL
+241 NCSTLLEITSNL
-250 SSQPENEVVFTHVPF
+250 PDKEVEFKQVPF
-265 DHPLCILYSS
+265 DHPLYILYSS

-288 GGTLLQHLKELQ
+288 GGTLLQHLKEQQ
-300 LHADV
+300 LHADI
-305 REDDRVFYFTT
+305 RKDDRVFYFTT

-338 DGSPFYPGPRT
+338 DGSPFYPGAKA

-359 TLFGTSAKYV
+359 TLFGTSAKYI

-381 EHNLE
+381 GRNLE

-434 ILPVYRGEIQAPG
+434 TLPVYRGEIQAPG
-447 LGMDVQVWSDEGESV
+447 LGMDVQVWNDEGESV
-462 HQERGELICA
+462 RQQRGELICA
-472 QSFPSRPVFFWS
+472 QSFPSRPVFFWR
-484 DEGDKKYH
+484 DEGGQKYY

-500 NVWAHGDFAEITE
+500 GVWAHGDFAEITK

-540 RQVDKV
+540 RQVDKI

-578 DVLIKGIK
+578 DSLIQEIK
-586 STIRTECTP
+586 LVIRTECTP

-621 RDIVHGREI
+621 RDIVHGLEI

-642 EFFKNRV
+642 EFFKNRE

>member
-1 MFEEESVGSPI
+1 VNQERGL
-12 WKPNESQIRNA
+12 
-23 NITKLLSHANQKAGL
+23 KL
-38 DFSNYWDLHQYSI
+38 SNYWDLHQFSI
-51 DHSDKFWRLVA
+51 DHSDNFWRLCA
-62 DYCGAIGDFSGP
+62 DYCGAVGDFSGP
-74 VRVGESMI
+74 KRVGESMV
-82 DTKWFPEASL
+82 DTQWFPEAKL
-92 NFSETMLARR
+92 NFAETMLSRR
-102 DKADAIVFR
+102 DEKDAIVFR
-111 GENKV
+111 GENKI
-116 ELRLSFNDLYEQ
+116 ELRLSFSDLYLQ
-128 VAKVQAHMKACGVG
+128 VAKVQSHMRSCGVG
-142 PGDRVAAFVP
+142 PGDRVAAFLP

-162 ATSSIGAIWSSC
+162 ATTSIGAIWSSC
-174 SPDFGKQGVLDRFG
+174 SPDFGRQGVLDRFG
-188 QIEPKLIFVVDGYY
+188 QIEPKMIFVVDGYY
-202 YNGKAHDTIERVKG
+202 YNGKAHDTIERVKS
-216 FLDNLPSIENI
+216 FLDDLPSVEKV

-232 IQTYQGDIE
+232 IQTYTGDIE
-241 SCSTLLEVL
+241 NCSTLLEITSNL
-250 SSQPENEVVFTHVPF
+250 PDKEVEFKQVPF
-265 DHPLCILYSS
+265 DHPLYILYSS

-288 GGTLLQHLKELQ
+288 GGTLLQHLKEQQ
-300 LHADV
+300 LHADI
-305 REDDRVFYFTT
+305 RKDDRVFYFTT

-323 WLVSALASKATVMLY
+323 WLVSALASKATLMLY
-338 DGSPFYPGPRT
+338 DGSPFYPGAKA

-359 TLFGTSAKYV
+359 TLFGTSAKYI

-381 EHNLE
+381 GRNLE

-434 ILPVYRGEIQAPG
+434 TLPVYRGEIQAPG
-447 LGMDVQVWSDEGESV
+447 LGMDVQVWNDEGESV
-462 HQERGELICA
+462 RQQRGELICA
-472 QSFPSRPVFFWS
+472 QSFPSRPVFFWR
-484 DEGDKKYH
+484 DEGGQKYY

-500 NVWAHGDFAEITE
+500 GVWAHGDFAEITK

-540 RQVDKV
+540 RQVDKI

-578 DVLIKGIK
+578 DNLIQEIK
-586 STIRTECTP
+586 LVIRTECTP

-621 RDIVHGREI
+621 RDIVHGLEI

-642 EFFKNRV
+642 EFFKNRE

>member
-1 MFEEESVGSPI
+1 LSTPI
-12 WKPNESQIRNA
+12 WKPNESQILNA
-23 NITKLLSHANQKAGL
+23 NVTKFISFVNQERGL
-38 DFSNYWDLHQYSI
+38 KLSNYWDLHQFSI
-51 DHSDKFWRLVA
+51 DHSDNFWRLCA
-62 DYCGAIGDFSGP
+62 DYCGAVGDFSGP
-74 VRVGESMI
+74 ERVGESMV
-82 DTKWFPEASL
+82 DTQWFPEAKL
-92 NFSETMLARR
+92 NFAETMLSRR
-102 DKADAIVFR
+102 DEKDAIVFR
-111 GENKV
+111 GENKI
-116 ELRLSFNDLYEQ
+116 ELRLSFSDLYLQ
-128 VAKVQAHMKACGVG
+128 VAKVQSHMRSCGVG
-142 PGDRVAAFVP
+142 PGDRVAAFLP

-162 ATSSIGAIWSSC
+162 ATTSIGAIWSSC
-174 SPDFGKQGVLDRFG
+174 SPDFGRQGVLDRFG
-188 QIEPKLIFVVDGYY
+188 QIEPKMIFVVDGYY
-202 YNGKAHDTIERVKG
+202 YNGKAHDTIERVKS
-216 FLDNLPSIENI
+216 FLDDLPSVEKV

-232 IQTYQGDIE
+232 IQTYTGDIE
-241 SCSTLLEVL
+241 NCSTLLEITSNL
-250 SSQPENEVVFTHVPF
+250 PDKEVEFKQVPF
-265 DHPLCILYSS
+265 DHPLYILFSS

-288 GGTLLQHLKELQ
+288 GGTLLQHLKEQQ
-300 LHADV
+300 LHADI
-305 REDDRVFYFTT
+305 RKDDRVFYFTT

-338 DGSPFYPGPRT
+338 DGSPFYPGAKA

-359 TLFGTSAKYV
+359 TLFGTSAKYI

-381 EHNLE
+381 GRNLE

-434 ILPVYRGEIQAPG
+434 TLPVYRGEIQAPG
-447 LGMDVQVWSDEGESV
+447 LGMDVQVWNDEGESV
-462 HQERGELICA
+462 RQQRGELICA
-472 QSFPSRPVFFWS
+472 QSFPSRPVFFWR
-484 DEGDKKYH
+484 DEGGQKYY

-500 NVWAHGDFAEITE
+500 GVWAHGDFAEITK

-540 RQVDKV
+540 RQVDKI

-578 DVLIKGIK
+578 DSLIQEIK
-586 STIRTECTP
+586 LVIRTECTP

-621 RDIVHGREI
+621 RDIVHGLEI

-642 EFFKNRV
+642 EFFKNRE

>member
-1 MFEEESVGSPI
+1 MSTPI
-12 WKPNESQIRNA
+12 WKPNESQILNA
-23 NITKLLSHANQKAGL
+23 NVTKFISFVNQERGL
-38 DFSNYWDLHQYSI
+38 KLSNYWDLHQFSI
-51 DHSDKFWRLVA
+51 DHSNNFWRLCA
-62 DYCGAIGDFSGP
+62 DYCGAVGDFSGP
-74 VRVGESMI
+74 ERVGESMV
-82 DTKWFPEASL
+82 DTQWFPEAKL
-92 NFSETMLARR
+92 NFAETMLSRR
-102 DKADAIVFR
+102 DEKDAIVFR
-111 GENKV
+111 GENKI
-116 ELRLSFNDLYEQ
+116 ELRLSFSDLYLQ
-128 VAKVQAHMKACGVG
+128 VAKVQSHMRSCGVG
-142 PGDRVAAFVP
+142 PGDRVAAFLP

-162 ATSSIGAIWSSC
+162 ATTSIGAIWSSC
-174 SPDFGKQGVLDRFG
+174 SPDFGRQGVLDRFG
-188 QIEPKLIFVVDGYY
+188 QIEPKMIFVVDGYY
-202 YNGKAHDTIERVKG
+202 YNGKAHDTIERVKS
-216 FLDNLPSIENI
+216 FLDDLPSVEKV

-232 IQTYQGDIE
+232 IQTYTGDIE
-241 SCSTLLEVL
+241 NCSTLLEIT
-250 SSQPENEVVFTHVPF
+250 SSLPDKEVEFKQVPF
-265 DHPLCILYSS
+265 DHPLYILYSS

-288 GGTLLQHLKELQ
+288 GGTLLQHLKEQQ
-300 LHADV
+300 LHADI
-305 REDDRVFYFTT
+305 RKDDRVFYFTT

-338 DGSPFYPGPRT
+338 DGSPFYPGAKA

-359 TLFGTSAKYV
+359 TLFGTSAKYI

-381 EHNLE
+381 GRNLE

-434 ILPVYRGEIQAPG
+434 TLPVYRGEIQAPG
-447 LGMDVQVWSDEGESV
+447 LGMDVQVWNDEGESV
-462 HQERGELICA
+462 RQQRGELICA
-472 QSFPSRPVFFWS
+472 QSFPSRPVFFWR
-484 DEGDKKYH
+484 DEGGQKYY

-500 NVWAHGDFAEITE
+500 GVWAHGDFAEITK

-540 RQVDKV
+540 RQVDKI

-578 DVLIKGIK
+578 DSLIQEIK
-586 STIRTECTP
+586 LVIRTECTP

-621 RDIVHGREI
+621 RDIVHGLEI

-642 EFFKNRV
+642 EFFKNRE